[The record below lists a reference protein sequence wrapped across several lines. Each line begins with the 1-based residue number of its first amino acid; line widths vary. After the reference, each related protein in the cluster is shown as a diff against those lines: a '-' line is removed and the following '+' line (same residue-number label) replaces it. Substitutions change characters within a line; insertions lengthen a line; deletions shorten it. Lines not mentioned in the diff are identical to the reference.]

1 MASVYDINKGIN
13 RSVEFRGIKAQ
24 YIIYLAA
31 GLVALLVVFAI
42 LYVAGCNIYLSLGII
57 LPAGAGLFMVVS
69 RMSKKYGEHGLLKKA
84 AARRLPASVRSHS
97 SIVFRKLKEGY
108 GKNESVNRGN
118 THLQNRE

>member
-13 RSVEFRGIKAQ
+13 RSVEFKGIKAQ

-57 LPAGAGLFMVVS
+57 LPAGAGLFTIVS

-84 AARRLPASVRSHS
+84 AAKRLPASIRSHS
-97 SIVFRKLKEGY
+97 STVFRKLKEGY
-108 GKNESVNRGN
+108 GKSENVNRGN
-118 THLQNRE
+118 THL

>member
-13 RSVEFRGIKAQ
+13 RSIEFKGIKAQ

-42 LYVAGCNIYLSLGII
+42 LYIAGCNIYLSLGII
-57 LPAGAGLFMVVS
+57 LPAGAALFTIVS

-84 AARRLPASVRSHS
+84 AAKRLPASVRSHS

-108 GKNESVNRGN
+108 GKSESVNRGD